1 MFKRILIP
9 VDPSK
14 PFGAANQYA
23 VDLAHRFGSSV
34 VATYVIDENLLGP
47 SAQQT
52 TGAMDEALEW
62 VGRDAMDDFALHHP
76 DLEVNKC
83 LAYGSTAT
91 ALFQIVLQT
100 GASALVLG
108 GFRSRA
114 ARATGGWGSVAGE
127 IVQHAERPC
136 FIVREASRLPTSGDA
151 IIVPFDGSEFPRKTL
166 PNIAAFAEATGSS
179 IDLVHVCSSGH
190 EGEAQGLLKEGAALI
205 AEHQPEIQVER
216 HVLRASFLKSKGRV
230 VLNHARAVNSPL
242 IAISRLGRTSLHTG
256 RSKTVDWLIAH
267 SEKPVWVVRR

>member
-23 VDLAHRFGSSV
+23 VDLAHRFGSTI

-83 LAYGSTAT
+83 LGYGSTAT

-114 ARATGGWGSVAGE
+114 ARAAGGWGSVAGE

-136 FIVREASRLPTSGDA
+136 FIVREPSRLPTSGDP
-151 IIVPFDGSEFPRKTL
+151 IIIPYDGSEFPRKTI
-166 PNIAAFAEATGSS
+166 PNITAFAEATGSRL
-179 IDLVHVCSSGH
+179 DLVHVCSSGH
-190 EGEAQGLLKEGAALI
+190 EAQAKAVLKEGVALI
-205 AEHQPEIQVER
+205 YDENPGVEVDR

-230 VLNHARAVNSPL
+230 ILNHARTVNSPL
-242 IAISRLGRTSLHTG
+242 IAISRLGRASLHTG

>member
-23 VDLAHRFGSSV
+23 VDLAHRFGSSI
-34 VATYVIDENLLGP
+34 VATYVIDENLMGP

-76 DLEVNKC
+76 DLEVNKS

-91 ALFQIVLQT
+91 ALFQVVLQT

-114 ARATGGWGSVAGE
+114 ARTTGWGSIAGE

-136 FIVREASRLPTSGDA
+136 FIVREPCRLPTKGDA
-151 IIVPFDGSEFPRKTL
+151 IVVPFDGSDFPRKTL
-166 PNIAAFAEATGSS
+166 PNIAALAEALGAR

-190 EGEAQGLLKEGAALI
+190 DAEARGILKEGAALI
-205 AEHQPEIQVER
+205 VEQHPAVEVDQ
-216 HVLRASFLKSKGRV
+216 HVLRSSFLKSKGRV
-230 VLNHARAVNSPL
+230 VLNHAREVNSPL
-242 IAISRLGRTSLHTG
+242 IAISRLGRSSLHTG